1 MKKSF
6 ITSCIIVSSL
16 YCINCFSKEPAK
28 IVGLIPARNESHII
42 EQCLHALSLYTDAIV
57 YLDDASDDNS
67 VEIVESIAKKYHVER
82 IIKKKIWYRDEPG
95 DKNALLKVGREI
107 GGTHFIVIDADEMFT
122 ANCLDNNFLR
132 NKIVALQPGDC
143 LKFVWIQLW
152 RSTQQYRFDNSI
164 WTWNY
169 KDFVFCD
176 DKKCSY
182 RSEFIHTRRTPIL
195 HGKTYTIQGY
205 QYGMLHFQFVNWKN
219 LLVKQAWY
227 RCLERVRAPKKSIS
241 SINALY
247 KPSKDEA
254 NLRLADAPIEWF
266 IGYDFFDP
274 TIFDLPD
281 NWRKKQ
287 LNGWF
292 NQYGKDYF
300 KDLDIW
306 DIDWQ

>member
-169 KDFVFCD
+169 KDFVLKSMEQKPKLKGGVIGRITHD
-176 DKKCSY
+176 GARMDKSGIITHAH
-182 RSEFIHTRRTPIL
+182 RHHTYALAVMAREL
-195 HGKTYTIQGY
+195 QALVHKGKTGRWYAKGRRGSLKAEVALELKIR
-205 QYGMLHFQFVNWKN
+205 FAE
-219 LLVKQAWY
+219 LL
-227 RCLERVRAPKKSIS
+227 E
-241 SINALY
+241 
-247 KPSKDEA
+247 
-254 NLRLADAPIEWF
+254 
-266 IGYDFFDP
+266 
-274 TIFDLPD
+274 
-281 NWRKKQ
+281 
-287 LNGWF
+287 
-292 NQYGKDYF
+292 
-300 KDLDIW
+300 
-306 DIDWQ
+306 